1 MLAVGRAEISRSRN
15 DAGMGRETAFD
26 AASAARE
33 RGFLRRHAI
42 REEHGQTLLLF
53 VFALPLL
60 LAVVALVTDGSNLF
74 ANKRSVQNVA
84 DATVLAAVRELN
96 PDLSLCTGPA
106 STVGTCLN
114 KVQTVASDYSN
125 RNGGPTPLHQCD
137 DTSGPDWNCY
147 QTPYPDSTGTAALQ
161 IRIKRS
167 VGLRFGGLVGL
178 TQSDVVAKAVAG
190 LGLPGGAT
198 NVSPVGVQ
206 QQIAAC
212 TMPTA
217 PVKCFGPSY
226 PTTLDFDSGG
236 FGYALLNLH
245 CGTDTPVT
253 NCGTA
258 SPTSEMNT
266 YMETG
271 FPGTIDVNKWYVQ
284 NNGAKNGI
292 KQGVDYSIMNGTKLL
307 IPVYD
312 CVSVTPPAVV
322 CGPGTGNPAAYH
334 VIGFAAFVIQ
344 SRNGWNNG
352 QGHTFTGYF
361 TQYIATGI
369 SGGPGGTDFGVHVV
383 SLTQ

>member
-1 MLAVGRAEISRSRN
+1 
-15 DAGMGRETAFD
+15 MGRETAFD

-33 RGFLRRHAI
+33 RGFLRRQAI
-42 REEHGQTLLLF
+42 RAEHGQTLILF

-60 LAVVALVTDGSNLF
+60 LAVIALVTDGSNLF

-96 PDLSLCTGPA
+96 PDFSLCTGPA

-114 KVQTVASDYSN
+114 KVQTVASDYSD

-167 VGLRFGGLVGL
+167 VGLRFGGLIGL

-212 TMPTA
+212 TMPSA

-245 CGTDTPVT
+245 CGTATPVT

-292 KQGVDYSIMNGTKLL
+292 KQGVDYSITNGTKLL

-344 SRNGWNNG
+344 SRNNWSNG

>member
-1 MLAVGRAEISRSRN
+1 
-15 DAGMGRETAFD
+15 
-26 AASAARE
+26 
-33 RGFLRRHAI
+33 LRREAI
-42 REEHGQTLLLF
+42 RGEQGQTLILF

-60 LAVVALVTDGSNLF
+60 LALIALVSDGSKLF

-84 DATVLAAVRELN
+84 DASVLAAVRELN
-96 PDLSLCTGPA
+96 PCFGTGSVA
-106 STVGTCLN
+106 ACSGQ
-114 KVQTVASDYSN
+114 VQVVASQYSYA
-125 RNGGPTPLHQCD
+125 NGGPGIPTPAPTPPCPAGGNCLPACD
-137 DTSGPDWNCY
+137 DTSAPDWNCY
-147 QTPYPDSTGTAALQ
+147 QTPYPDSTGTGTLQ

-167 VGLRFGGLVGL
+167 VGLSFAGIVGL
-178 TQSDVVAKAVAG
+178 TKSDVVAKAVAS

-198 NVSPVGVQ
+198 NVSPVGVE

-212 TMPTA
+212 TMPSA
-217 PVKCFGPSY
+217 PVKCFGPSF
-226 PTTLDFDSGG
+226 PTTLNFDSGG
-236 FGYALLNLH
+236 FGYALLNLD
-245 CGTDTPVT
+245 CATDTPQT
-253 NCGTA
+253 TCAT
-258 SPTSEMNT
+258 SSDSEMVD
-266 YMETG
+266 YIEHG
-271 FPGTIDVNKWYVQ
+271 FPGTLAVNKWYQQ

-292 KQGVDYSIMNGTKLL
+292 KQGVDFAIANGQPLL

-361 TQYIATGI
+361 TAFIASGV

-383 SLTQ
+383 TLTQ

>member
-1 MLAVGRAEISRSRN
+1 LRREVIRAEQ
-15 DAGMGRETAFD
+15 
-26 AASAARE
+26 
-33 RGFLRRHAI
+33 
-42 REEHGQTLLLF
+42 GQTLILF
-53 VFALPLL
+53 VVALPLL
-60 LAVVALVTDGSNLF
+60 LALIALVTDGSNLF

-84 DATVLAAVRELN
+84 DASVLAAVRELN
-96 PDLSLCTGPA
+96 PCFGTGSVA
-106 STVGTCLN
+106 ACSGQ
-114 KVQTVASDYSN
+114 VQVVASQYSYA
-125 RNGGPTPLHQCD
+125 NGGPGIPTPGPTPPCPAGGNCLRACD
-137 DTSGPDWNCY
+137 DTSAPDWNCY
-147 QTPYPDSTGTAALQ
+147 QTPYPDSTGTGTLQ

-167 VGLRFGGLVGL
+167 VGLSFGGIVGL
-178 TQSDVVAKAVAG
+178 AQSDVVAKAVAS

-212 TMPTA
+212 TMPSA

-245 CGTDTPVT
+245 CGTATPVT

-292 KQGVDYSIMNGTKLL
+292 KQGVDFSITNGTKLL

-312 CVSVTPPAVV
+312 CVSVTPPTVV
-322 CGPGTGNPAAYH
+322 CGSGTGDPAAYH

-361 TQYIATGI
+361 TTFIATGI

-383 SLTQ
+383 SLNQ

>member
-1 MLAVGRAEISRSRN
+1 
-15 DAGMGRETAFD
+15 
-26 AASAARE
+26 
-33 RGFLRRHAI
+33 
-42 REEHGQTLLLF
+42 

-60 LAVVALVTDGSNLF
+60 FALIALVSDGSNLF

-84 DATVLAAVRELN
+84 DASVLAAVRDLN
-96 PDLSLCTGPA
+96 PDFSLCTGP
-106 STVGTCLN
+106 STTVGTCLWR
-114 KVQTVASDYSN
+114 VETTASDYSN

-137 DTSGPDWNCY
+137 DTSGPDTNCY
-147 QTPYPDSTGTAALQ
+147 QTPYPNSGDTGGLQ
-161 IRIKRS
+161 VRIKRS
-167 VGLRFGGLVGL
+167 VPFGFGR
-178 TQSDVVAKAVAG
+178 VAG
-190 LGLPGGAT
+190 LSSGSVSATAAATLGLPGGAS

-212 TMPTA
+212 TMPSA
-217 PVKCFGPSY
+217 PTKCFGPSF

-253 NCGTA
+253 TCGTA
-258 SPTSEMNT
+258 SPTNEMND
-266 YMETG
+266 YMRTG
-271 FPGTIDVNKWYVQ
+271 FPGTIPVNKWYIQ

-292 KQGVDYSIMNGTKLL
+292 KQGIDDVIAAGTTLL

-322 CGPGTGNPAAYH
+322 CGPGTGDPAAYH

-344 SRNGWNNG
+344 SRNGWANG

-361 TQYIATGI
+361 TTFIATGI
-369 SGGPGGTDFGVHVV
+369 SGGAGGSDFGVHVV
-383 SLTQ
+383 TLSE

>member
-1 MLAVGRAEISRSRN
+1 
-15 DAGMGRETAFD
+15 MGRETAFD

-33 RGFLRRHAI
+33 RGFLRRQAI
-42 REEHGQTLLLF
+42 RAEHGQTLLLF

-96 PDLSLCTGPA
+96 PDLSVCTGPA

-114 KVQTVASDYSN
+114 KVQTVASDYSD

-147 QTPYPDSTGTAALQ
+147 QTPYPDSTGTGTLQ

-212 TMPTA
+212 TMPSA
-217 PVKCFGPSY
+217 PVKCLGPSF
-226 PTTLDFDSGG
+226 PTTLNFDSGG
-236 FGYALLNLH
+236 FGYALLNLD
-245 CGTDTPVT
+245 CATDTPQT
-253 NCGTA
+253 SCGT
-258 SPTSEMNT
+258 SSDQEMVN
-266 YMETG
+266 YIEQG
-271 FPGTIDVNKWYVQ
+271 FPGTLDVNKWYQQ

-292 KQGVDYSIMNGTKLL
+292 KQGVDFAIANGKPLL

-361 TQYIATGI
+361 TTYIATGI
-369 SGGPGGTDFGVHVV
+369 TAGAGGTDFGVHVV

>member
-1 MLAVGRAEISRSRN
+1 MLSEKGRR
-15 DAGMGRETAFD
+15 
-26 AASAARE
+26 
-33 RGFLRRHAI
+33 LRREAI
-42 REEHGQTLLLF
+42 RGEQGQTLILF

-60 LAVVALVTDGSNLF
+60 LALIALVTDGSNLF

-84 DATVLAAVRELN
+84 DATVLATVRDLN
-96 PDLSLCTGPA
+96 PDLSVCSGPA
-106 STVGTCLN
+106 STPGTCLN
-114 KVQTVASDYSN
+114 RVQTVASDYSN

-137 DTSGPDWNCY
+137 DTSAPDWNCY
-147 QTPYPDSTGTAALQ
+147 QTPYPDSTGTGTLQ

-167 VGLRFGGLVGL
+167 VGLSFGGIVGL
-178 TQSDVVAKAVAG
+178 TKSDVVAKAVAS

-212 TMPTA
+212 TMPSA

-253 NCGTA
+253 NCGINSDTN
-258 SPTSEMNT
+258 EMNDFMRKG
-266 YMETG
+266 Y
-271 FPGTIDVNKWYVQ
+271 PGTINVNKWYIQ

-292 KQGVDYSIMNGTKLL
+292 KQGIDDVIGPPATTLL

-322 CGPGTGNPAAYH
+322 CGPGTGIPAAYH

-344 SRNGWNNG
+344 SRNGWSNG

-361 TQYIATGI
+361 TQFIATGI
-369 SGGPGGTDFGVHVV
+369 SGGAGGTDFGVHVV
-383 SLTQ
+383 VLNQ